1 MDYFFALLVSGLLS
15 GPVYAIVGLAL
26 VVVYRASAVLNLS
39 LGEWV
44 GLGARLSGVGAQAT
58 GLPLPAAVA
67 AAAAILAV
75 LAALFSRLVVR
86 HLLGR
91 PVVAAVMATL
101 ALAVMMQGGGALLL
115 RGLPA
120 EIPAPF
126 GYEAWFLLG
135 APVPPGRLLASGVAV
150 LLALAVV
157 AFFRFSRMGVAL
169 RAVSDDAAAATAV
182 GVDTGLCLAVAW
194 AISAGLAVAG
204 GVLWSLDGLG
214 GFGMTLVL
222 AKVLPVAVIGGLASF
237 GGVFLG
243 AAAVGL
249 AESFS
254 AGYLDPLI
262 GAGSGGLV
270 GAVLVIAMLWVR
282 PTGIFGAGRVER
294 V

>member
-1 MDYFFALLVSGLLS
+1 MDYFFALLMSGLLS

-44 GLGARLSGVGAQAT
+44 GLGARLSGVGAQAA

-67 AAAAILAV
+67 AAAALLAV
-75 LAALFSRLVVR
+75 LSASFSRLVVR

-101 ALAVMMQGGGALLL
+101 ALAVLMQGAGALLL

-126 GYEAWFLLG
+126 GYEAWFLFG
-135 APVPPGRLLASGVAV
+135 APLPPSRIFASGVAV
-150 LLALAVV
+150 LLALAVI
-157 AFFRFSRMGVAL
+157 AFFRFSRVGVAL
-169 RAVSDDAAAATAV
+169 RAVADDAAAAMAA
-182 GVDTGLCLAVAW
+182 GVDTGACLAIAW
-194 AISAGLAVAG
+194 AISAALAVAG

-214 GFGMTLVL
+214 GFGMSLVL

-237 GGVFLG
+237 AGVFVG
-243 AAAVGL
+243 ATAVGL
-249 AESFS
+249 AESFA
-254 AGYLDPLI
+254 AGYLDPVI

-270 GAVLVIAMLWVR
+270 GAGLVILMLWMR
-282 PTGIFGAGRVER
+282 PTGVFGGARVER